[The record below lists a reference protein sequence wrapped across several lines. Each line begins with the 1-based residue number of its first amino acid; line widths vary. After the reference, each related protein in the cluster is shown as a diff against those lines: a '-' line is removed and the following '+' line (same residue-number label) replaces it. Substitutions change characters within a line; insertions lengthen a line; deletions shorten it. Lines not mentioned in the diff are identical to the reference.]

1 MNYDTEIQ
9 YRMQPCS
16 KVEDDGKIKLLPMSQ
31 EVAQDVLTDIVMQE
45 LMSCKTVVEAREIER
60 NLHLIAEYTDMQ
72 IVRYIGQ
79 VQATIKRL
87 EQK

>member
-16 KVEDDGKIKLLPMSQ
+16 KVEDGKLKLLPMSQ

-45 LMSCKTVVEAREIER
+45 IGSCKTVVEAREIER
-60 NLHLIAEYTDMQ
+60 NLRLIAEYTDMQ
-72 IVRYIGQ
+72 IVGYIGQ
-79 VQATIKRL
+79 VQATIRKL